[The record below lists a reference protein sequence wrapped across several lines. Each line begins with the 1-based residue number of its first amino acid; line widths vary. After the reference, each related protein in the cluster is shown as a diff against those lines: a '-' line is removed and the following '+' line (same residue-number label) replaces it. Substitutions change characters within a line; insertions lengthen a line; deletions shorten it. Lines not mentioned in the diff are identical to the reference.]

1 MHIRTV
7 VATFGKFWKI
17 EILVISNSN
26 QTKFAKY
33 IVWRN
38 KVLNNGSP
46 KKKKVLNNAQISEK
60 IIMLIKMRLI
70 MLFENIFFYKMII
83 YY

>member
-1 MHIRTV
+1 MYVRTV

-38 KVLNNGSP
+38 KVLNNGSQ
-46 KKKKVLNNAQISEK
+46 KKVLNNAQISEK

-70 MLFENIFFYKMII
+70 MFFENIFFIK
-83 YY
+83 

>member
-1 MHIRTV
+1 MYIRTV

-38 KVLNNGSP
+38 KVLNNGSQ
-46 KKKKVLNNAQISEK
+46 KKKVLNNAQISEK

-70 MLFENIFFYKMII
+70 MFFENIFFIK
-83 YY
+83 

>member
-1 MHIRTV
+1 MYIRTV
-7 VATFGKFWKI
+7 VAAFGKFWKI

-38 KVLNNGSP
+38 KVLNNGSQ
-46 KKKKVLNNAQISEK
+46 KKKVLNNAQISEK

>member
-1 MHIRTV
+1 MYIRTV

-38 KVLNNGSP
+38 KVLNNGSQ
-46 KKKKVLNNAQISEK
+46 KKKVLNNAQISEK

>member
-1 MHIRTV
+1 MD
-7 VATFGKFWKI
+7 
-17 EILVISNSN
+17 L
-26 QTKFAKY
+26 
-33 IVWRN
+33 
-38 KVLNNGSP
+38 
-46 KKKKVLNNAQISEK
+46 KKKVLNNAQISEK

>member
-1 MHIRTV
+1 MRTV

-38 KVLNNGSP
+38 KVLNNGSQ
-46 KKKKVLNNAQISEK
+46 KKKVLNNAQISEK

-70 MLFENIFFYKMII
+70 MFFENIFFIK
-83 YY
+83 

>member
-1 MHIRTV
+1 MD
-7 VATFGKFWKI
+7 
-17 EILVISNSN
+17 L
-26 QTKFAKY
+26 Q
-33 IVWRN
+33 
-38 KVLNNGSP
+38 